1 MMHDIWFLQYRSQ
14 RGFPEWEKLKK
25 KRKRKC
31 TCAHFKIAALTYA
44 LLSI

>member
-25 KRKRKC
+25 KENVSVPVHISR
-31 TCAHFKIAALTYA
+31 
-44 LLSI
+44 